1 METKRLQKMF
11 ASGVSLFILGNILE
25 GGNILKVEKNI
36 VIILMIVG
44 LALVIGSIIPLITEK
59 YSTE

>member
-11 ASGVSLFILGNILE
+11 ALGISLFILGNVIE
-25 GGNILKVEKNI
+25 AERNII
-36 VIILMIVG
+36 VMLIVVGFALIIG
-44 LALVIGSIIPLITEK
+44 AIIPLITEK

>member
-11 ASGVSLFILGNILE
+11 ALGISLLILGNVIE
-25 GGNILKVEKNI
+25 AERNII
-36 VIILMIVG
+36 VMLIVVGFVLIIG
-44 LALVIGSIIPLITEK
+44 AIIPLITEK

>member
-11 ASGVSLFILGNILE
+11 ALGTSLLILGNVIEVERNIIVMLII
-25 GGNILKVEKNI
+25 GGFAL
-36 VIILMIVG
+36 IIG
-44 LALVIGSIIPLITEK
+44 AIIPLITEK